1 MEENETYENE
11 VNSNKHD
18 NIKIKIKKIE
28 NNLEIQIF
36 IENFIKK
43 TYIGNFSLDDLKNK
57 SNYFNQFNDTKMI
70 SLTILFIILFIICDY
85 IVINRMIFD
94 YDSIVDIRPFL

>member
-57 SNYFNQFNDTKMI
+57 SK
-70 SLTILFIILFIICDY
+70 IIL
-85 IVINRMIFD
+85 INSMIQK
-94 YDSIVDIRPFL
+94 